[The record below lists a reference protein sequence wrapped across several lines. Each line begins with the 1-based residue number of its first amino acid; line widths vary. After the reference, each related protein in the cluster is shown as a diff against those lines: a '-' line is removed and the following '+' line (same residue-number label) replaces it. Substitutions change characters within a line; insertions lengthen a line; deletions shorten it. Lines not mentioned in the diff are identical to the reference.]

1 MKRWGRRFAIAIDM
15 LNEER
20 SVRCFAFIL
29 CAGLATTTAMA
40 ADKPVTAMLSDA
52 QGKQI
57 GQATFIQ
64 QGGGVKMTVIANGLT
79 PGLHGIH
86 LHAVGQCKGPDFA
99 SAGGHWN
106 PMHKMHG
113 TQSPQGPHMGDLPN
127 ITVGPEGKGRLETT
141 IAGATLDSGPMGLL
155 DSDGTALVIHAGP
168 DDNKTDPSGNSGGRV
183 ACGVVTAS

>member
-1 MKRWGRRFAIAIDM
+1 M
-15 LNEER
+15 
-20 SVRCFAFIL
+20 RCFAFIL

-57 GQATFIQ
+57 GQATFVQ
-64 QGGGVKMTVIANGLT
+64 QGGGVKMTVIANGLI

-168 DDNKTDPSGNSGGRV
+168 ADNQTDPSGPIGGRV
-183 ACGVVTAS
+183 ACGFVTAR